1 MSIAPQSFLFVQSLL
16 GLTRGSAQVCVITK
30 APSLHQRMA
39 CRVQCTWRSA
49 SQDKAISVTLGGER
63 SNEAV
68 TGAPTRLS
76 QNRTFFLKK
85 LYWDLS
91 KLQQVE
97 TRDRLL
103 GPTETGFIA
112 LKSNRTIKSSVCK
125 STVLLRLQL
134 AGNF

>member
-1 MSIAPQSFLFVQSLL
+1 MRQSPEHPPGFPRTELN
-16 GLTRGSAQVCVITK
+16 
-30 APSLHQRMA
+30 H
-39 CRVQCTWRSA
+39 
-49 SQDKAISVTLGGER
+49 
-63 SNEAV
+63 
-68 TGAPTRLS
+68 TG
-76 QNRTFFLKK
+76 TFFFFFKK
-85 LYWDLS
+85 LFWDLS